1 MQPYFS
7 IVMPVYNNEKLL
19 PNAVNSII
27 NQTFSD
33 WELIIVDD
41 GSTDNTPLV
50 ADSFAE
56 SDNRIRVIHQE
67 NQWIFKSYNN
77 GYAAAKGKYIFIVN
91 SDDTI
96 NPESFQRIYD
106 VAEIHNADMI
116 MFNMNTY
123 DCNKNQNI
131 LKDTTNRNYD
141 IKEDFSYNDISDI
154 HKNWPEFLLKNW
166 VNHQCVYKSEIAK
179 KLLYRTDYYSGDVF
193 YNLDIADSLKTV
205 AGTSCFVYNW
215 FMYVNENLN
224 ASSGKY
230 YDYEHNMFNEYY
242 FGYIELFK
250 KWETFDKDH
259 KDALMTMRM
268 RKLTI
273 ELQAYTSEK
282 CPLTTD
288 EKLRKIMT
296 DLSDGVVYNAA
307 KELDRLEEYES
318 RVLSGLRELFIR
330 EIPDENSE
338 YYFFYEML
346 DRLLAYEKD
355 EEDMKLIEKAIYHP
369 LNPDNIGETFF
380 KKLTE
385 ERVDRNV

>member
-1 MQPYFS
+1 
-7 IVMPVYNNEKLL
+7 MPVYNNEKLL

-41 GSTDNTPLV
+41 GSTDNTPAV

-56 SDNRIRVIHQE
+56 TDSRVRVIHQE

-116 MFNMNTY
+116 MFNLKTY
-123 DCNKNQNI
+123 NCDKNQNI

-154 HKNWPEFLLKNW
+154 HKNWPEFLLNNW
-166 VNHQCVYKSEIAK
+166 INHQCVYKSEIAK

-205 AGTSCFVYNW
+205 AGTSYFVYNW

-230 YDYEHNMFNEYY
+230 YDYEHDMLNEYY
-242 FGYIELFK
+242 LGYVGLFE
-250 KWETFDKDH
+250 KWETLDKDH
-259 KDALMTMRM
+259 KNAVMTIRM
-268 RKLTI
+268 RKLTV
-273 ELQAYTSEK
+273 ELQSYISER

-318 RVLSGLRELFIR
+318 RILSGLRELFIR

-369 LNPDNIGETFF
+369 LNPDNIGGTFF
-380 KKLTE
+380 KKLIKE
-385 ERVDRNV
+385 

>member
-41 GSTDNTPLV
+41 GSTDNTPAV

-56 SDNRIRVIHQE
+56 TDSRVRVIHQE

-116 MFNMNTY
+116 MFNLKTY
-123 DCNKNQNI
+123 NCDKNQNI

-154 HKNWPEFLLKNW
+154 HKNWPEFLLNNW
-166 VNHQCVYKSEIAK
+166 INHQCVYKSEIAK

-205 AGTSCFVYNW
+205 AGTSYFVYNW

-230 YDYEHNMFNEYY
+230 YDYEHDMLNEYY
-242 FGYIELFK
+242 LGYVGLFE
-250 KWETFDKDH
+250 KWETLDKDH
-259 KDALMTMRM
+259 KNAVMTIRM
-268 RKLTI
+268 RKLTV
-273 ELQAYTSEK
+273 ELQSYISER

-318 RVLSGLRELFIR
+318 RILSGLRELFIR

-369 LNPDNIGETFF
+369 LNPDNIGGTFF
-380 KKLTE
+380 KKLIKE
-385 ERVDRNV
+385 

>member
-41 GSTDNTPLV
+41 GSTDNTPAV

-56 SDNRIRVIHQE
+56 TDSRVRVIHQE
-67 NQWIFKSYNN
+67 NMGLGGARNTGI
-77 GYAAAKGKYIFIVN
+77 AAAKGKYIFIVN

-116 MFNMNTY
+116 MFNLKTY
-123 DCNKNQNI
+123 NCDKNQNI

-154 HKNWPEFLLKNW
+154 HKNWPEFLLNNW
-166 VNHQCVYKSEIAK
+166 INHQCVYKSEIAK

-205 AGTSCFVYNW
+205 AGTSYFVYNW

-230 YDYEHNMFNEYY
+230 YDYEHDMLNEYY
-242 FGYIELFK
+242 LGYVGLFE
-250 KWETFDKDH
+250 KWETLDKDH
-259 KDALMTMRM
+259 KNAVMTIRM
-268 RKLTI
+268 RKLTV
-273 ELQAYTSEK
+273 ELQSYISER

-318 RVLSGLRELFIR
+318 RILSGLRELFIR

-369 LNPDNIGETFF
+369 LNPDNIGGTFF
-380 KKLTE
+380 KKLIKE
-385 ERVDRNV
+385 

>member
-41 GSTDNTPLV
+41 GSTDNTPAV

-56 SDNRIRVIHQE
+56 ADSRIRVIHQE

-96 NPESFQRIYD
+96 NPMSLQKIYD
-106 VAEIHNADMI
+106 VAKIHNADMI

-131 LKDTTNRNYD
+131 ISDTTNRGYD

-193 YNLDIADSLKTV
+193 YNLGIADSLKTV
-205 AGTSCFVYNW
+205 AGTSYFVYNW

-230 YDYEHNMFNEYY
+230 YDYEHDMLNEYY
-242 FGYIELFK
+242 LGYVGLFE
-250 KWETFDKDH
+250 KWETLDKDH
-259 KDALMTMRM
+259 KNALITIRM
-268 RKLTI
+268 RHLTV
-273 ELQAYTSEK
+273 ELHSYISER

-369 LNPDNIGETFF
+369 LNPDNIGGTFF
-380 KKLTE
+380 KKLIKE
-385 ERVDRNV
+385 

>member
-41 GSTDNTPLV
+41 GSTDNTPLI

-56 SDNRIRVIHQE
+56 ADSRIRVIHQE
-67 NQWIFKSYNN
+67 NQWIYKSFNN
-77 GYAAAKGKYIFIVN
+77 GYAAANGKYVFIVN

-96 NPESFQRIYD
+96 NPESLQRIYD

-116 MFNMNTY
+116 MFNLKTY
-123 DCNKNQNI
+123 NCDKNQNI

-205 AGTSCFVYNW
+205 AGTSYFVYNW

-230 YDYEHNMFNEYY
+230 YGYEHNMFNEYY

-250 KWETFDKDH
+250 KWGTLDKDH

-268 RKLTI
+268 RHLTV
-273 ELQAYTSEK
+273 ELQSYISEK
-282 CPLTTD
+282 CPITTD

-355 EEDMKLIEKAIYHP
+355 EEDMKIIEKAIYHP
-369 LNPDNIGETFF
+369 LNPDNIGETF

>member
-41 GSTDNTPLV
+41 GSTDNTPAV

-56 SDNRIRVIHQE
+56 TDSRIRVIHQE
-67 NQWIFKSYNN
+67 NQWIFRSYNN
-77 GYAAAKGKYIFIVN
+77 GYAAANGRYIFIVN

-96 NPESFQRIYD
+96 NSESLQKIYN

-116 MFNMNTY
+116 MFNMNMY
-123 DCNKNQNI
+123 DCDKNQNI
-131 LKDTTNRNYD
+131 IRDTTNRGYD
-141 IKEDFSYNDISDI
+141 IKKDFSYNDISDI
-154 HKNWPEFLLKNW
+154 HKNWSEFLLKNW

-179 KLLYRTDYYSGDVF
+179 KLSYRTDYYSGDVF
-193 YNLDIADSLKTV
+193 YNLDIADSFKTV
-205 AGTSCFVYNW
+205 AGTSYFVYNW
-215 FMYVNENLN
+215 FMYANENFN

-230 YDYEHNMFNEYY
+230 YDYEHDMFNEYY
-242 FGYIELFK
+242 LGYAELFK
-250 KWETFDKDH
+250 KWRVFEKGH
-259 KDALMTMRM
+259 KDAVMTIRM
-268 RKLTI
+268 RKLTV
-273 ELQAYTSEK
+273 ELQSYISDR

-318 RVLSGLRELFIR
+318 RVLSGLREIFIR
-330 EIPDENSE
+330 EVPDENSE

-355 EEDMKLIEKAIYHP
+355 EEDMKIIEKAIYHP
-369 LNPDNIGETFF
+369 LNPDNIGGAFF
-380 KKLTE
+380 EKLIK
-385 ERVDRNV
+385 

>member
-1 MQPYFS
+1 
-7 IVMPVYNNEKLL
+7 MPVYNNEKLL

-41 GSTDNTPLV
+41 GSTDNTPLI

-56 SDNRIRVIHQE
+56 ADSRIRVIHQE

-77 GYAAAKGKYIFIVN
+77 GYAAANGKYIFIVN

-116 MFNMNTY
+116 MFNLKTY
-123 DCNKNQNI
+123 ESDNNQNI
-131 LKDTTNRNYD
+131 LKDTTNRRND
-141 IKEDFSYNDISDI
+141 IKEDFSYNDDSDI
-154 HKNWPEFLLKNW
+154 HKNWNEFISKNW
-166 VNHQCVYKSEIAK
+166 VHRQCVYKAEIAK
-179 KLLYRTDYYSGDVF
+179 KILYRTNFYTGDHF
-193 YNLDIADSLKTV
+193 YNIDIADKLKSV
-205 AGTSCFVYNW
+205 AGTKYFVYNW
-215 FMYVNENLN
+215 FEYRKSELN

-230 YDYEHNMFNEYY
+230 YGYEHTMFNEYY
-242 FGYIELFK
+242 FGYKELFEKWGIFSK
-250 KWETFDKDH
+250 KEKDV
-259 KDALMTMRM
+259 LMTR
-268 RKLTI
+268 RFHKLTVEI
-273 ELQAYTSEK
+273 GAYNCHN

-355 EEDMKLIEKAIYHP
+355 EEDMKIIEKAIYHP
-369 LNPDNIGETFF
+369 LNPDNIGETFL